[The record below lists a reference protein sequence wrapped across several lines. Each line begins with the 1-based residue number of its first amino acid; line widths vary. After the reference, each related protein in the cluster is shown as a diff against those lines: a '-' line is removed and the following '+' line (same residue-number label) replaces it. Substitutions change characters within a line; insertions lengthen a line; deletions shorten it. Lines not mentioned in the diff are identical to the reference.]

1 MQPQSV
7 TSTVSQKPQFIK
19 PENNIKKKVGYGGL
33 NPNVLNKAEDRIQ
46 NNNVD
51 FKPVAAEYLAEI
63 DAALKNISDIKV
75 DQAAVK
81 TRLQAII
88 EPVMQIKAHSAMF
101 KFDLLGLIADSF
113 LRFLENKKI
122 ADAKTASLS
131 IEYYKTM
138 RLLVDQNIKGNGND
152 ELRTVYK
159 RLDEASKFL
168 MRNE

>member
-1 MQPQSV
+1 MQQQSV
-7 TSTVSQKPQFIK
+7 TTAVSQKPQFIK

-33 NPNVLNKAEDRIQ
+33 NPNVLNRAEDRLQ

-51 FKPVAAEYLAEI
+51 FKPVAAEYLTEI
-63 DAALKNISDIKV
+63 DIALQGMSDIKN

-81 TRLQAII
+81 KRLHVMI

-101 KFDLLGLIADSF
+101 KFDLLGMIADSF
-113 LRFLENKKI
+113 LRFLENKKV
-122 ADAKTASLS
+122 ADTKTAALS
-131 IEYYKTM
+131 IEFYKTM
-138 RLLVDQNIKGNGND
+138 KLLVDQNIKGNGTD